1 MLDGNDQ
8 LFSKKISKLFLL
20 REVRKENNNENVR
33 SAVESDR
40 LPFSSA
46 SHTFPSEQFQVY

>member
-40 LPFSSA
+40 LHFSSA

>member
-8 LFSKKISKLFLL
+8 LFSKKISKQFLL

>member
-46 SHTFPSEQFQVY
+46 SHTFPSEQLQVF